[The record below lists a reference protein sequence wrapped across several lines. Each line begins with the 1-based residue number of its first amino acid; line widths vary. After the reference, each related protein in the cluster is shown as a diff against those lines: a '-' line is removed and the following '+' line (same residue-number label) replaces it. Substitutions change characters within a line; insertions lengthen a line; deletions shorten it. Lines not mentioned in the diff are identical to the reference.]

1 LQKLLLQGVGFFV
14 SICKSQSWNSSY
26 TILQQKTEAHMYSDK
41 FLKAFE
47 YLMYHEDG
55 YANDPKDAGGETKYG
70 ISKRSYPNLN
80 IKDLTRDQACKIY
93 FCDFWLKAKCEDI
106 NDENIAT
113 KFFDL
118 AVHTGIPQAVK
129 LIQRALRSVGQ
140 SVIEDGIIGVI
151 TLQAI
156 NKADPTDLLAALK
169 SEAAGFYRLIART
182 NPSQKRFIDGWLN
195 RAYHSTTI

>member
-1 LQKLLLQGVGFFV
+1 
-14 SICKSQSWNSSY
+14 
-26 TILQQKTEAHMYSDK
+26 MYSSK

-47 YLMYHEDG
+47 YLMYHEGG
-55 YANDPKDAGGETKYG
+55 YVNDPKDAGGETKYG

-93 FCDFWLKAKCEDI
+93 FVDFWMKAKCEQI
-106 NDENIAT
+106 VDENITT

-118 AVHTGIPQAVK
+118 SVHAGIPQAVK
-129 LIQRALRSVGQ
+129 LIQRALRSAGQ
-140 SVIEDGIIGVI
+140 SIVEDGIIGPT
-151 TLQAI
+151 TLAAI

-169 SEAAGFYRLIART
+169 SESAGFYRLIAAV
-182 NPSQKRFIDGWLN
+182 NPSQQKFINGWLN